1 MVSKD
6 NLILDQLSYNIDNR
20 VNIYIYI
27 YIQLQISYCNG
38 IQIIDINFWSTWNI
52 LNNVLEAILLLF
64 FI

>member
-27 YIQLQISYCNG
+27 YIYIFNCKL
-38 IQIIDINFWSTWNI
+38 
-52 LNNVLEAILLLF
+52 AIAMVYK
-64 FI
+64 

>member
-27 YIQLQISYCNG
+27 YI
-38 IQIIDINFWSTWNI
+38 DIYIYSIAN
-52 LNNVLEAILLLF
+52 
-64 FI
+64 